1 MTRIT
6 INLPEEVVAA
16 LGGDPEAIARRLE
29 RGAADEARPTNG
41 EGTAEKP
48 PMSKE
53 EFAELCEEATEGYDF
68 NAWREFR
75 QRSLL

>member
-1 MTRIT
+1 MTQIT

-16 LGGDPEAIARRLE
+16 LGGDPDAIARRLE
-29 RGAADEARPTNG
+29 QWAAETARPRKNG
-41 EGTAEKP
+41 EAPEKP

-53 EFAELCEEATEGYDF
+53 EYEALCDEALDGYDF